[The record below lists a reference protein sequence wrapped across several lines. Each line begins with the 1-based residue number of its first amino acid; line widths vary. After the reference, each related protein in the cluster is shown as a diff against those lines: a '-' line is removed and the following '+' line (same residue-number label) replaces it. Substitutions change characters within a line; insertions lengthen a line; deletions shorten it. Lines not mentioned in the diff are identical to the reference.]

1 MGVGAALV
9 VVVVAV
15 FVLVRVFVLVGVLL
29 LVGVLAAVLVLVA
42 AYLGAVRLQR
52 GQLGRVDLRGN
63 LGQADGL
70 VDGGL
75 EALEVE
81 GRVGLLELPI

>member
-1 MGVGAALV
+1 MGIGTLV
-9 VVVVAV
+9 VVVVVV
-15 FVLVRVFVLVGVLL
+15 FVLVRVLVLVGVL
-29 LVGVLAAVLVLVA
+29 VAVLVLVPA
-42 AYLGAVRLQR
+42 CLGAVRLQR
-52 GQLGRVDLRGN
+52 GQLGRVDLRGT